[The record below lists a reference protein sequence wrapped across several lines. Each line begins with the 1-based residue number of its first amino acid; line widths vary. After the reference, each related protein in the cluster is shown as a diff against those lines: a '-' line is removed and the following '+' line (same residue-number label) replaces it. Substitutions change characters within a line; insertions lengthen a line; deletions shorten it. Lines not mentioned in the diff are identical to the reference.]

1 MMSGSIRAEKTDIT
15 IPQYG
20 TAIISKG
27 PGSAAIF
34 QIKEGQNIWV
44 CDLNEEVSIN
54 NINLLPGNYKLTYR
68 FIRSTSTAHTIVKT
82 FKITSGYQENI
93 TL

>member
-1 MMSGSIRAEKTDIT
+1 MINQSRNTDIE
-15 IPQYG
+15 IPHFG
-20 TAIISKG
+20 TVVISKG
-27 PGSAAIF
+27 TGSAAIF

-44 CDLNEEVSIN
+44 CDLKEDVSVN

-68 FIRSTSTAHTIVKT
+68 FARSTSTAHTIIKT

-93 TL
+93 SL